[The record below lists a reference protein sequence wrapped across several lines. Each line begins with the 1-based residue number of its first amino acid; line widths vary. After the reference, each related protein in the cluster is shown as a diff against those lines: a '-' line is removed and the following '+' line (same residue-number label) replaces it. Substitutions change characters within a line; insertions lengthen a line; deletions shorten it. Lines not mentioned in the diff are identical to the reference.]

1 MLELILVIVLVGVA
15 LWFVNTYVPM
25 AQPIKT
31 LLNVLIV
38 LILIVWILNAFG
50 LLGGLNQPI
59 ILNRR

>member
-38 LILIVWILNAFG
+38 LILIIWILNAFG
-50 LLGGLNQPI
+50 LIGGLDRPI
-59 ILNRR
+59 LLNHR